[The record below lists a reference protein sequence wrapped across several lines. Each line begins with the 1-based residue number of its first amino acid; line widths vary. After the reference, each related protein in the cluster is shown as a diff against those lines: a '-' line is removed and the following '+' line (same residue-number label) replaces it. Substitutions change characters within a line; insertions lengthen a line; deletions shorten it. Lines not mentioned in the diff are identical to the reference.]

1 MPDDEVTAPEEVEVE
16 LELVTAPDE
25 VETLPEDVEV
35 EVETPPVE
43 LVTAPE
49 DVETPPVLVE
59 TPPVEVETPPV
70 VVELP
75 PVEVDVELPPVEVEV
90 EPPVEV
96 KPPVEVDVEPP
107 VVVRP
112 PVELEEDVEP
122 PDDDV
127 EPPEVEVDPP
137 LVVELITTLPPLD
150 PPPPK
155 KPPKKPPP
163 QPPIAPP
170 PTTTGTP
177 PPLASI
183 GCCGRGG
190 SGAGMAIIAISG
202 WAGAQVRVVVTTRRM
217 RLVLRGAALATRW
230 AVWRLA
236 VVPFDALAYWTWA
249 AGASAT
255 WTAPPPTS
263 APPAAQADNFA
274 RAIRTDISV
283 ALCCFPWG
291 TGPAGRLIRLS
302 PCHEKRRE
310 FLIGQRR

>member
-1 MPDDEVTAPEEVEVE
+1 MPEEDVTAPEEVEVE

-25 VETLPEDVEV
+25 VETLPDEVDV

-49 DVETPPVLVE
+49 EVDTPPVL
-59 TPPVEVETPPV
+59 VETPPV

-75 PVEVDVELPPVEVEV
+75 PDEVE
-90 EPPVEV
+90 
-96 KPPVEVDVEPP
+96 VEPP

-112 PVELEEDVEP
+112 PVELEEE
-122 PDDDV
+122 V
-127 EPPEVEVDPP
+127 EPPEEEVEPP

-163 QPPIAPP
+163 QPPTGPP

-177 PPLASI
+177 PPLASM
-183 GCCGRGG
+183 GCCGRGRK
-190 SGAGMAIIAISG
+190 GAGVAIRAISG

-217 RLVLRGAALATRW
+217 RLVLRGAALATRC

-236 VVPFDALAYWTWA
+236 VAPLAALAYWTWA

-283 ALCCFPWG
+283 ALCCFYVGDRAGCTPDPGFPMPRKTQRVLNAATPLTLFVLSRSENFRDFVKHLAQLSRIG
-291 TGPAGRLIRLS
+291 TVP
-302 PCHEKRRE
+302 RR
-310 FLIGQRR
+310 FA